1 MRLAEFYSLSETKK
15 WTIEH
20 ESNGTG
26 RLLTWEEDLGL
37 DDPEDEGSL
46 GSYEVIA
53 KGSVEKLMAALPP
66 EVQEFEDY
74 IRDAWEDAIS
84 TGDNVEIIVDETGE
98 THIQM
103 APKKGDDDDSS
114 YDSNEDELY

>member
-1 MRLAEFYSLSETKK
+1 MRLAEFYSLNETKK

-26 RLLTWEEDLGL
+26 RLLAWEEDLGL
-37 DDPEDEGSL
+37 SDPDEEGSL
-46 GSYEVIA
+46 GSYEVLA
-53 KGSVEKLMAALPP
+53 KGGIDKILTTLPP
-66 EVQEFEDY
+66 ELQEFEDY
-74 IRDAWEDAIS
+74 LRDAWEDAIS
-84 TGDNVEIIVDETGE
+84 TGDNVEITVDEAGE

-103 APKKGDDDDSS
+103 APKKGDDDSS

>member
-1 MRLAEFYSLSETKK
+1 MKLSDFYSLNETKR

-26 RLLTWEEDLGL
+26 RLLSWEEDLGL
-37 DDPEDEGSL
+37 SDPEEEGSL

-53 KGSVEKLMAALPP
+53 KGSIDKIVMMLPP
-66 EVQEFEDY
+66 EIQDFEND
-74 IRDAWEDAIS
+74 IRDAWDDAVS
-84 TGDNVEIIVDETGE
+84 TGDSVEITADETGNVQ
-98 THIQM
+98 IQM
-103 APKKGDDDDSS
+103 APKQDDEDSA